1 MIASRHLITGL
12 VSTLLALATQSLGA
26 QPIAVEPNENTNP
39 LTAWKSFPK
48 ETLSDVLI
56 DTQRDSNILYACSHK
71 SLHLL
76 RGSEAQWE
84 EVALPRT
91 KAASYNHRFF
101 LTPGGEVVVYSAAT
115 FGLRRLNQFST
126 DGTLTGSIDLSP
138 IASNSGDFTVII
150 PFQRD
155 QQSPLTYFVFGA
167 KKDEVY
173 AVDLQAQTLRRL
185 PDVPSPSTM
194 RAMATMPFLSAHRS
208 EAALWYGSGRQL
220 VQFDCSTESARSF
233 AVDETIHYIPS
244 LFHVHGIGDGI
255 KLLATGTIDKVV
267 QYRFLT
273 LTSTAQG
280 TAIETRKPEDNRDWS
295 TELRMGSVVQDRN
308 GRQYV
313 VRFDKTL
320 QQSGIAGGSG
330 MSHVLTIVDLD
341 SNTLRRS
348 RLNVSSKLDPWCTEV
363 VQDVR
368 NFLNEDS
375 NADAII
381 NCGDS
386 LFLFKLAK

>member
-1 MIASRHLITGL
+1 MIASLHLITGL
-12 VSTLLALATQSLGA
+12 VSTLLAIGTQCLGA
-26 QPIAVEPNENTNP
+26 QPIAVEPHDHMAS

-48 ETLSDVLI
+48 ETLSDVFV
-56 DTQRDSNILYACSHK
+56 DTRHDSSILYTCSHK

-76 RGSEAQWE
+76 RDSKAEWE
-84 EVALPRT
+84 EVALPRA

-101 LTPGGEVVVYSAAT
+101 LTRDGEVVVYSAAT
-115 FGLRRLNQFST
+115 FGLRRLNQFSIE
-126 DGTLTGSIDLSP
+126 GKLTGSIDLTP
-138 IASNSGDFTVII
+138 IVSNSGDFSAVV

-155 QQSPLTYFVFGA
+155 QHSPLTYFVFGA

-173 AVDLQAQTLRRL
+173 AVDLQTQTMRRL
-185 PDVPSPSTM
+185 PDVPSPSTT
-194 RAMATMPFLSAHRS
+194 RAMATMPFLSLHRS
-208 EAALWYGSGRQL
+208 EAALWYGSGRKL

-233 AVDETIHYIPS
+233 AVDEAIRYISS
-244 LFHVHGIGDGI
+244 LFHVHSSGDEV
-255 KLLATGTIDKVV
+255 KLLAAGTIDKVV
-267 QYRFLT
+267 EYRFLT
-273 LTSTAQG
+273 LTSSEQG
-280 TAIETRKPEDNRDWS
+280 TTVETRKPEDDRDWNA
-295 TELRMGSVVQDRN
+295 ELRMGSIAQDKD

-341 SNTLRRS
+341 CNALRRT
-348 RLNVSSKLDPWCTEV
+348 RLSVSSKLDPWSSEV

-368 NFLNEDS
+368 RFLNDDTS
-375 NADAII
+375 ADVII

-386 LFLFKLAK
+386 LFLIKLAK